1 MFCHIVP
8 TTYLKSW
15 KVANSEHS
23 IYIFNKTNL
32 QLKGNLK
39 NILNLKGTNFGK
51 VNFFYLKIET
61 CNSRIYDDLFIPIL
75 TKIINQKIKEAKSKS
90 QLNYRERNII
100 KYLGKTFNKVENLTN
115 DVAVQKKE
123 LKEIEEDLELNK

>member
-32 QLKGNLK
+32 QLKGDLK
-39 NILNLKGTNFGK
+39 NILNLKACTLLYIYYK
-51 VNFFYLKIET
+51 YFFK
-61 CNSRIYDDLFIPIL
+61 F
-75 TKIINQKIKEAKSKS
+75 
-90 QLNYRERNII
+90 
-100 KYLGKTFNKVENLTN
+100 
-115 DVAVQKKE
+115 
-123 LKEIEEDLELNK
+123 